1 MTQSQTAGPG
11 HRPLG
16 DVVTSAQRREAY
28 RAQGL
33 WTEDT
38 LAARVN
44 LHARTS
50 PTAVAVVDER
60 GARCHTYL
68 ELQRDS
74 AAVAQRLRETGVLP
88 GDVVCLQLPNRYEAV
103 VCAVAINSLGAVIN
117 PLLPNYRAKELL
129 HVFRTA
135 QPRAIITPQSYRGC
149 DYPAMVAEVR
159 AQSGVE
165 PIHVVDGPVDPMG
178 AAVSLV
184 EILGRAAADPMLL
197 SETPSAVSELIFTSG
212 TEATPKAIMHTEA
225 NTNLAARTVFVDLGA
240 SGADVVWMPSPVGHS
255 TGFNYGIRVA
265 IYHGCTL
272 VLQDLWDAAEAVRLV
287 QQFNC
292 SYTLAATTFLRDL
305 VEECER
311 TGARLDQL
319 AHFGCG
325 GAPVAPELVA
335 RAQQV
340 GIGVLRLYG
349 STEVLCAT
357 WNRPGDPLA
366 VRMHTDGRPLSHTEI
381 EIRGEA
387 GDAVS
392 VGTPGELYVRSA
404 QASVG
409 FYGDEARTAATYLP
423 DGWIRTGDLGVLDA
437 QGHLAI
443 VGRKKEIII
452 RGGVNIAPRE
462 IEDMLATFPEIERA
476 VVVGMPDERLG
487 ERGCACVVLRPGQR
501 LELTELVG
509 RLTGAGLATYK
520 LPERLEI
527 VERLPMTAS
536 GKVQKHELVRRIQDL
551 DRSSQQAVL
560 PMHDDDARLVT
571 CVRQEIPGRAGLVGV
586 ITLNR
591 PDQLNAISWDL
602 VAAFDAAI
610 TELASDES
618 VRAIVV
624 TGRGRAFSA
633 GGDLKAYQQLQRDST
648 RFPQFIDDL
657 HAAFSRLR
665 GLRVPVIAL
674 INGVT
679 AAGGLE
685 LLLSCDIAL
694 AAQTARIG
702 DAHLN
707 FGQMGGG
714 GVLTLLP
721 RIIGIAKAVELV
733 MTGRF
738 LSSAEAAE
746 WGLVS
751 RVVPDEELFDAGMEL
766 VQSIAAKSPL
776 AVANAKQVMN
786 AVWSD
791 AMSVSTGLRL
801 ERDRDA
807 LYCLTS
813 EDAPEG
819 LAAFAEKREPVFTG
833 R

>member
-1 MTQSQTAGPG
+1 MTQPQTADP
-11 HRPLG
+11 RRRSLA
-16 DVVTSAQRREAY
+16 DTVTSAERREAY

-33 WTEDT
+33 WTADT

-44 LHARTS
+44 LHAGTT
-50 PTAVAVVDER
+50 PHAVAVVDER
-60 GARCHTYL
+60 GARRHTYL
-68 ELQRDS
+68 ELQRDA
-74 AAVAQRLRETGVLP
+74 AAVAQALRERGVLP
-88 GDVVCLQLPNRYEAV
+88 GEVVCLQLPNRYEAV
-103 VCAVAINSLGAVIN
+103 VCAVAINSVGAVIN
-117 PLLPNYRAKELL
+117 PLLPNYRAKELV

-135 QPRAIITPQSYRGC
+135 QPRVIITPQHYRGW

-165 PIHVVDGPVDPMG
+165 AIHVVDGPVDPAG
-178 AAVSLV
+178 AAASLPD
-184 EILGRAAADPMLL
+184 ILRLAAPPDPVLL
-197 SETPSAVSELIFTSG
+197 AETPSTVSELIFTSG

-225 NTNLAARTVFVDLGA
+225 NTNLAARTVFADLGA

-265 IYHGCTL
+265 IYHGCPL

-311 TGARLDQL
+311 TGARLEQL
-319 AHFGCG
+319 TRFGCG

-335 RAQQV
+335 RAQEV

-357 WNRPGDPLA
+357 WNRPGDSLA
-366 VRMHTDGRPLSHTEI
+366 ARLHTDGRALSHTEI

-387 GDAVS
+387 GDALD

-487 ERGCACVVLRPGQR
+487 ERGCACVVLRPGQH
-501 LELTELVG
+501 LELAELVE
-509 RLTGAGLATYK
+509 RLKAAGLATYK

-527 VERLPMTAS
+527 VDQLPMTAS
-536 GKVQKHELVRRIQDL
+536 GKVQKHELIRHIQGL
-551 DRSSQQAVL
+551 DRSSPVT
-560 PMHDDDARLVT
+560 PMRDGARLVT

-602 VAAFDAAI
+602 VAAFDAAV
-610 TELASDES
+610 TELDSDEA

-633 GGDLKAYQQLQRDST
+633 GGDLKAYQQLQRDPT

-674 INGVT
+674 INGVA

-694 AAQTARIG
+694 AAQSARIG

-746 WGLVS
+746 CGLVA
-751 RVVPDEELFDAGMEL
+751 RVVPDEQLFDEGMAL

-786 AVWSD
+786 AIWSD
-791 AMSVSTGLRL
+791 SVSVSTGLRL